1 MSYLLW
7 SAALDSSDVL
17 QSYSIISLASHITTQ
32 HTKQICP
39 ILNILNINI
48 YLPIHLSTYLSV
60 HLSIYL
66 STYLPIH
73 LSTYLPIYLSTYLST
88 YPPTYPP
95 IYLSIYLSTYLSIY
109 LSIELRE
116 SLRREQNEKEELG
129 TRLGEE
135 KSEMHRQLE
144 HVTERYEALKVSHHD
159 AESRSR
165 LAESELKTIR
175 AAHQTVETITRDSET
190 MKQGT

>member
-48 YLPIHLSTYLSV
+48 YLPIH
-60 HLSIYL
+60 
-66 STYLPIH
+66 
-73 LSTYLPIYLSTYLST
+73 
-88 YPPTYPP
+88 
-95 IYLSIYLSTYLSIY
+95 LSIYLSTYLSIY